1 MVGFR
6 PKVKLELKKI
16 GEDKGKI
23 EAAKGA
29 VRQNEASKLE
39 LLLSDPSHSLL
50 QTSNN
55 IPSVSIKAT
64 VRLRIVFLR
73 LQSSYLV

>member
-23 EAAKGA
+23 EVVKGA
-29 VRQNEASKLE
+29 VRQNEPSKLG
-39 LLLSDPSHSLL
+39 LSLSNASHSLL

-55 IPSVSIKAT
+55 MPSVSIKT
-64 VRLRIVFLR
+64 TMRLVQGSFAYAFNPRI
-73 LQSSYLV
+73 